1 MCCAGCS
8 VGVQWYIFVVRFWV
22 HFVTILRN
30 VVFWFRNHIYSGQCG
45 HSNAVCVLF
54 NFLLVLVF
62 FFLFVLIPKIDGKIE
77 KKKIVNVNIM
87 TRKLTGVNPKKYL
100 IISQICPF
108 SKCNARLLEANNYRK
123 FQGDNPTL
131 IINLMIVKC

>member
-8 VGVQWYIFVVRFWV
+8 MGVQWYIFVVRFWV

-54 NFLLVLVF
+54 NFTCFSF

-77 KKKIVNVNIM
+77 KKKKCECEHHDTETHWCKSQEIFHNFSNMYVLLNVTPGCLRPITTENFKETI
-87 TRKLTGVNPKKYL
+87 
-100 IISQICPF
+100 QH
-108 SKCNARLLEANNYRK
+108 
-123 FQGDNPTL
+123 
-131 IINLMIVKC
+131 